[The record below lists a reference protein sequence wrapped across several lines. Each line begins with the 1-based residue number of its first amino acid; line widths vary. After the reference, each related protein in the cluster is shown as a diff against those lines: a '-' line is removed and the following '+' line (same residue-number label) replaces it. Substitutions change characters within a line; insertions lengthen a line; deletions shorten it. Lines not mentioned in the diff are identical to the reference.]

1 MIFFGALSG
10 FGYVDTSD
18 NALGAE
24 DIVKHAI
31 NTDQQFVADLEEK
44 LRVMKKL
51 EAEWAAKRRTAKDVS
66 SILVRLTRAR
76 LIPPFAFRAH
86 G

>member
-10 FGYVDTSD
+10 FGYVDTSE
-18 NALGAE
+18 NALSAD

-31 NTDQQFVADLEEK
+31 NTDQQFEADLEEK
-44 LRVMKKL
+44 LRTMKKL

-66 SILVRLTRAR
+66 RLLAQPTGARLT
-76 LIPPFAFRAH
+76 PPSAFRVP